1 MYRTNIILRT
11 VVMLLYLVSIL
22 FIDERVMFF
31 VLLTYYVLL
40 TLKDR
45 NMKALLLDFAI
56 LLVLLF
62 ILYSHKVEIIL
73 KILSIA
79 NIVLIY
85 LTSFTDKEIEDLK
98 YNYSYTSVA
107 NRKRLFFKTYK
118 DRIVADNEEKYKG
131 YSYTKNEFDTRTT
144 DDLERLYL
152 YGKIRFF
159 GYNNK
164 ITNVLSKWGI
174 YDLVFLVVSIVF
186 LVILRLNWR

>member
-11 VVMLLYLVSIL
+11 VIMLLYLVSIL
-22 FIDERVMFF
+22 FIDERISFF
-31 VLLTYYVLL
+31 ILLTYFVLL

-186 LVILRLNWR
+186 LVILRLNWS

>member
-62 ILYSHKVEIIL
+62 ILYTHKVEIIL
-73 KILSIA
+73 KILSLA
-79 NIVLIY
+79 NIILIY

-118 DRIVADNEEKYKG
+118 NRVVSNNEEKYKG

-152 YGKIRFF
+152 YAKIRFF

-174 YDLVFLVVSIVF
+174 YDLVFLLVSLSF
-186 LVILRLNWR
+186 LVVLRLNWR

>member
-11 VVMLLYLVSIL
+11 VIMLLYLVSIL
-22 FIDERVMFF
+22 FIDERISFF
-31 VLLTYYVLL
+31 ILLTYFVLL

-62 ILYSHKVEIIL
+62 ILYSHKVEVIL

>member
-11 VVMLLYLVSIL
+11 VIMLLYLVSIL
-22 FIDERVMFF
+22 LIDERVMFF
-31 VLLTYYVLL
+31 ILLTYYVLL

-45 NMKALLLDFAI
+45 NMKALLLDFAM

-62 ILYSHKVEIIL
+62 ILYTHKVEIIL
-73 KILSIA
+73 KIISFA
-79 NIVLIY
+79 NLVLIY

-98 YNYSYTSVA
+98 YNYSYTSVT
-107 NRKRLFFKTYK
+107 NRKRLFFKTYR
-118 DRIVADNEEKYKG
+118 DRIVSDNEEKYKG

-159 GYNNK
+159 GYSNK
-164 ITNVLSKWGI
+164 ITNVLSKWGL
-174 YDLVFLVVSIVF
+174 YDLVFLVVSLVF
-186 LVILRLNWR
+186 LVLLRLNWR

>member
-11 VVMLLYLVSIL
+11 VIMLLYLVSIL
-22 FIDERVMFF
+22 LIDERVMFF
-31 VLLTYYVLL
+31 ILLTYYVLL

-45 NMKALLLDFAI
+45 NMKALLLDFAM

-62 ILYSHKVEIIL
+62 ILYTHKVEIIL
-73 KILSIA
+73 KIISFA
-79 NIVLIY
+79 NLVLIY

-98 YNYSYTSVA
+98 YNYSYTSVT
-107 NRKRLFFKTYK
+107 NRKRLFFKTYR
-118 DRIVADNEEKYKG
+118 DIIVSDNEEKYKG

-159 GYNNK
+159 GYSNK
-164 ITNVLSKWGI
+164 ITNVLSKWGL
-174 YDLVFLVVSIVF
+174 YDLVFLVVSLVF
-186 LVILRLNWR
+186 LVLLRLNWR

>member
-11 VVMLLYLVSIL
+11 VIMLLYLVSIL
-22 FIDERVMFF
+22 FIDQRIMFF
-31 VLLTYYVLL
+31 ILLTYYVLL

-45 NMKALLLDFAI
+45 NMKALLLDFAM

-62 ILYSHKVEIIL
+62 ILYTHKVEIIL
-73 KILSIA
+73 KIISIA
-79 NIVLIY
+79 NLILIY
-85 LTSFTDKEIEDLK
+85 LTSFTNKEIEDLK
-98 YNYSYTSVA
+98 YNYSYTSVT

-118 DRIVADNEEKYKG
+118 DRIVSDNEEKYKG
-131 YSYTKNEFDTRTT
+131 YEYTKNEFDTRTT

-164 ITNVLSKWGI
+164 ITNVLSKWGL
-174 YDLVFLVVSIVF
+174 YDLVFLIVSLVF

>member
-11 VVMLLYLVSIL
+11 VIMLLYLVSIL
-22 FIDERVMFF
+22 FIDERISFF
-31 VLLTYYVLL
+31 ILLTYFVLL

-45 NMKALLLDFAI
+45 NMKALLLDFAM

-62 ILYSHKVEIIL
+62 ILYTHKVEIIL
-73 KILSIA
+73 KIISLA

-85 LTSFTDKEIEDLK
+85 LTSFTNKEIEDLK

-159 GYNNK
+159 GYSNK
-164 ITNVLSKWGI
+164 ITNVLSKWGF
-174 YDLVFLVVSIVF
+174 YDLVFLVVSLAC
-186 LVILRLNWR
+186 LVALRLNWR